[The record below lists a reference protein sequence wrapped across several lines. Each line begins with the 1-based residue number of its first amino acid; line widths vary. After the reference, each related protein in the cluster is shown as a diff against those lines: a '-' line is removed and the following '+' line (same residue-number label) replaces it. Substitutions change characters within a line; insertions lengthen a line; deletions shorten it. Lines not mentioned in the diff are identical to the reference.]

1 MVCFVFK
8 KGLVILENKLK
19 PETTKIIHTLTR
31 SNIRPIMCTGDNLL
45 TGISVARECG
55 MLSRPVGHNSST
67 DDEKEEKEEKAK
79 TQKKKKRKK
88 MVNWSGECDEN
99 VRIITIE
106 ANPADLNMQPRF
118 VLADDQSDVELV
130 DFDPESLLLN
140 ETTSLL
146 KQHGKLA
153 GGQIHMAINGSSFE
167 IVRKYYPRIFEVL
180 MKYGFGFFLY
190 FFFLILVLN

>member
-1 MVCFVFK
+1 M
-8 KGLVILENKLK
+8 VILENKLK

-55 MLSRPVGHNSST
+55 MLSRPVGHSTT
-67 DDEKEEKEEKAK
+67 DDEEEEEEKAK
-79 TQKKKKRKK
+79 SQKKKKRKK
-88 MVNWSGECDEN
+88 KMINWSGGRCDDN

-106 ANPADLNMQPRF
+106 ANSTDPNVQPRF

-130 DFDPESLLLN
+130 DFDPESLLN
-140 ETTSLL
+140 ETKTSLL
-146 KQHGKLA
+146 LKQQQHGYKLA

-180 MKYGFGFFLY
+180 MKYGFE
-190 FFFLILVLN
+190 LILFYFLSVLI